1 MSCILQEILSHSFS
15 SNSALCA
22 FQAGSQRTVLTETRY
37 SFFLPAHECEQLM
50 DHRWVFPLSLYFL
63 EGIFRSIGKL
73 VRFFPLPTLPQF
85 AWPTP
90 SVDRAH
96 ASFSWVMKITVTEG
110 KFDSL
115 QSDFIATEENDP
127 YFPKI
132 FLWVRVWQSW
142 LFGLCQAVIS
152 INQPLLPLAVWFA
165 KWKFPGRESLKKN
178 VWT

>member
-63 EGIFRSIGKL
+63 EEIFSSIGKL

-85 AWPTP
+85 ALHLWTEHMPLSLELWRSQWQKANLIP
-90 SVDRAH
+90 CRVILLQLKKMILISQK
-96 ASFSWVMKITVTEG
+96 SFSGSECGRV
-110 KFDSL
+110 DS
-115 QSDFIATEENDP
+115 SA
-127 YFPKI
+127 
-132 FLWVRVWQSW
+132 
-142 LFGLCQAVIS
+142 
-152 INQPLLPLAVWFA
+152 FA
-165 KWKFPGRESLKKN
+165 KQ
-178 VWT
+178 